1 MAATIITDAVSGHRC
16 TFRSKATNDVRT
28 WAGEIIAVGV
38 QAALAADYTD
48 IVAYNAAVVQA
59 DSTVNADPTALTY
72 FIIRQ
77 ENTDGTVSKQAFS
90 EDWILNGSFAIT
102 DVKTL
107 FTVNVFG
114 ADASKAQDIVTTLRL
129 GGYQA
134 SIASI
139 TS

>member
-1 MAATIITDAVSGHRC
+1 MGSIITDAVSGHRC
-16 TFRSKATNDVRT
+16 TFRSKATNDTRT

-38 QAALAADYTD
+38 QAALAYDYTD

-59 DSTVNADPTALTY
+59 DSTVNADPKALTY

-77 ENTDGTVSKQAFS
+77 ENPDGTVSKQAFS
-90 EDWILNGSFAIT
+90 EDWILNGSFTIT
-102 DVKTL
+102 DLKTV

-114 ADASKAQDIVTTLRL
+114 SDSSKAQDIVTTLRL